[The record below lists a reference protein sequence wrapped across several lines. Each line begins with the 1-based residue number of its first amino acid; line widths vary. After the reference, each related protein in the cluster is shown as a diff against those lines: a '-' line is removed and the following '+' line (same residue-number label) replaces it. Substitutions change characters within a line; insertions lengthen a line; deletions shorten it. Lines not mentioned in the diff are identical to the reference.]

1 MLVSSATKAPHME
14 KKMDLY
20 LTSFNHNK
28 SFVLIEKED
37 QLYVSDTG
45 KITTVSNFTAPQY
58 FRNNSLK
65 LSFSSVW
72 LALFV

>member
-20 LTSFNHNK
+20 LTSFYHNK

-37 QLYVSDTG
+37 QLRLEVL
-45 KITTVSNFTAPQY
+45 IHVFNV
-58 FRNNSLK
+58 R
-65 LSFSSVW
+65 
-72 LALFV
+72 